1 MQAASCAISFSSLVR
16 RKAAKEGTLRR
27 GRFRFLPLLRTS
39 LIETAKGACGP
50 PLDSPGSGGKTV
62 RVCYRL
68 HHAAPSEASPRGNRG
83 DSLFHDCTKV
93 LGQSPELRGG
103 SLNTCLQETRV
114 EAPFSLWSPR
124 TVSLFGQVPKRE
136 MGLDLR
142 SLPPAY
148 RTRKTDCH
156 GSVRTGSQ

>member
-1 MQAASCAISFSSLVR
+1 MEKASVPSPGPGLFSYTAARHPITGMQAASCAISFSSLVR

-68 HHAAPSEASPRGNRG
+68 HHAAPSEASLRGNRG
-83 DSLFHDCTKV
+83 DSLFHDCTRFWKKP
-93 LGQSPELRGG
+93 GHPRGP
-103 SLNTCLQETRV
+103 TQ
-114 EAPFSLWSPR
+114 
-124 TVSLFGQVPKRE
+124 
-136 MGLDLR
+136 
-142 SLPPAY
+142 SLPAGNPRESALFFLTPGAALSFFSA
-148 RTRKTDCH
+148 RRKE
-156 GSVRTGSQ
+156 R